1 MTKEY
6 IFQWILTHCKTKEV
20 LDTLRNRAEKNA
32 NDILFSKLE
41 HNEIT
46 ATPLVFDSTEFES
59 LQAFGIAMFKASDMY
74 MNSEDIMVRY
84 SKPENKETKEINIQ
98 FSILKSKA
106 KIFYKYMVSNKEKTF
121 ECVLGTSGKRIQEA
135 MKFFQ
140 KLGVKGWDGQ
150 SLKDCTQEVKE
161 VITTS
166 QNPYY
171 VAVSFD
177 NENGDVILEFDIVD
191 ANKSYKTFDDVKK
204 EIEEI
209 LNI

>member
-1 MTKEY
+1 MNKLVCSS
-6 IFQWILTHCKTKEV
+6 FNIL

-74 MNSEDIMVRY
+74 MN
-84 SKPENKETKEINIQ
+84 
-98 FSILKSKA
+98 
-106 KIFYKYMVSNKEKTF
+106 
-121 ECVLGTSGKRIQEA
+121 
-135 MKFFQ
+135 
-140 KLGVKGWDGQ
+140 
-150 SLKDCTQEVKE
+150 
-161 VITTS
+161 
-166 QNPYY
+166 
-171 VAVSFD
+171 
-177 NENGDVILEFDIVD
+177 NGDVILEFDIVD

>member
-1 MTKEY
+1 MFPPHRKRWG
-6 IFQWILTHCKTKEV
+6 FHKTV
-20 LDTLRNRAEKNA
+20 
-32 NDILFSKLE
+32 
-41 HNEIT
+41 
-46 ATPLVFDSTEFES
+46 
-59 LQAFGIAMFKASDMY
+59 Y
-74 MNSEDIMVRY
+74 
-84 SKPENKETKEINIQ
+84 
-98 FSILKSKA
+98 
-106 KIFYKYMVSNKEKTF
+106 
-121 ECVLGTSGKRIQEA
+121 
-135 MKFFQ
+135 
-140 KLGVKGWDGQ
+140 
-150 SLKDCTQEVKE
+150 